1 MASKMIGKSVK
12 VVGGQNKGLVGW
24 IISDNAARGQYI
36 INVAGPILG
45 SSGFKISAKYRFVE
59 VNEPK
64 PSPSHAAKVIDALS
78 LAKAKYEGKPVS
90 VDLFGALESSDGKDI
105 TGMGAWVSLVYRDE
119 DTDQIVANV
128 VFLGEYAVVPIRNIN
143 YVMTGGARPGRA

>member
-24 IISDNAARGQYI
+24 IVSDNVARGQYI
-36 INVAGPILG
+36 INVAGPTLG

-64 PSPSHAAKVIDALS
+64 AVDSTLAI
-78 LAKAKYEGKPVS
+78 AKAKYERKPVS
-90 VDLFGALESSDGKDI
+90 VDLHNALENSSSKTID
-105 TGMGAWVSLVYRDE
+105 GMGAWVSLVYRDE

-128 VFLGEYAVVPIRNIN
+128 VFMGEYAVVPTDNIN
-143 YVMTGGARPGRA
+143 HVMSYGTRPGRA

>member
-12 VVGGQNKGLVGW
+12 VIGGQNKGLVGW

-36 INVAGPILG
+36 INVAGPTLG

-59 VNEPK
+59 VNDP
-64 PSPSHAAKVIDALS
+64 IDSALVT
-78 LAKAKYEGKPVS
+78 AKAKFERKPVS
-90 VDLFGALESSDGKDI
+90 VDLHNALENSSGKTI
-105 TGMGAWVSLVYRDE
+105 SGMGAWVSLVYRDE

-128 VFLGEYAVVPIRNIN
+128 VFMGEYAVVPTDNIN
-143 YVMTGGARPGRA
+143 HVMSGSARPGRA

>member
-12 VVGGQNKGLVGW
+12 VIGGQNKGLVGW

-36 INVAGPILG
+36 IRVAGPTLG
-45 SSGFKISAKYRFVE
+45 ASGFKISAKYHLVK
-59 VNEPK
+59 VDEPIDT
-64 PSPSHAAKVIDALS
+64 ALVTAKT
-78 LAKAKYEGKPVS
+78 KFEGKPVS
-90 VDLFGALESSDGKDI
+90 VDLHNALENSSNTSI

-128 VFLGEYAVVPIRNIN
+128 VFMGEYAVVPVRNIN
-143 YVMTGGARPGRA
+143 YIMSGSGSCRPGRA